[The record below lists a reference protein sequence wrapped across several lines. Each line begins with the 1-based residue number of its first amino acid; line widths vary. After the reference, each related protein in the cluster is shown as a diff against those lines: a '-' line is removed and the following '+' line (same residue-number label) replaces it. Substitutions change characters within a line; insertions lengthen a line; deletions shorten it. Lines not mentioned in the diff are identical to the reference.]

1 VGITTTSNTAGN
13 DKKKA
18 TIPREWREANQ
29 NGNFFM
35 VRMRVNGQLLPILID
50 TASSENLLHISNIL
64 SDQLVPVI
72 KELTA
77 ADELKI
83 LVYLSKI
90 KNLKKQWFK
99 LG

>member
-1 VGITTTSNTAGN
+1 
-13 DKKKA
+13 
-18 TIPREWREANQ
+18 
-29 NGNFFM
+29 M